1 MKLRQFDFQFI
12 ALSRMMGK
20 FNDLKEVTILVSN
33 LFTFNLP
40 PVEIKHTRRLIIEI
54 LEGDEHGYT
63 FRNTQQTESPFFET
77 NSCFRLTS
85 QILSKIAVFRQIAK
99 WRGLFTKSQS
109 NSTYA
114 LNLDTSIFRKIFAQS
129 ADEDIQAAF
138 VKKVRFSP

>member
-63 FRNTQQTESPFFET
+63 FRNTQQT
-77 NSCFRLTS
+77 
-85 QILSKIAVFRQIAK
+85 
-99 WRGLFTKSQS
+99 
-109 NSTYA
+109 
-114 LNLDTSIFRKIFAQS
+114 
-129 ADEDIQAAF
+129 
-138 VKKVRFSP
+138 